1 MSDHFERAPIP
12 RAGYFRLTFN
22 FALGAAAV
30 LIVAALVV
38 ILANDSGRRMQLTAL
53 AAENN
58 SNFIRSF
65 TNTLWQRHRAFVA
78 SAHQQGT
85 EAIRS
90 LPQTAA
96 LAGDL
101 ADQARGVPVLKVN
114 IYDPRGFT
122 VFSSDRSRI
131 GVDHGRDP
139 HFLGA
144 LAGND
149 TADLQFHR
157 SFDTFEGIAANRW
170 VLSNLVPI
178 RAQGS
183 NGPVEGVAEV
193 FRDVTPMVAGV
204 EALKRRDLVVIAVA
218 FVLTFL
224 ALVFFVWTFQKI
236 MRGEHDA
243 NLRLTARIWRLKSAN
258 DAKNEFLAH
267 MGHELRTPLNSIIGF
282 AQLIR
287 DEIRGPLDNPHYKSY
302 IVDIYN
308 SGQNLLLM
316 IEDVLDLVKAENRK
330 MDVAP
335 RTLDLSEAAR
345 RAVRAVAAPLK
356 QSGHNIEVTTS
367 GTPRQIETDPDIL
380 RRIMVNL
387 LSNAIKFSPP
397 GGRIDIAIDQ
407 QSGDDTLIRVIDRG
421 IGMSE
426 GEILI
431 ACTPFGQV
439 ESNQDGAHPGK
450 GLGLP
455 LCQKLAEVLGG
466 ALEIESRPGEGTVV
480 TLVLPDRAPAAG
492 AAPTETEQADDAVRP
507 TSAHAQPASGLSMA
521 G

>member
-12 RAGYFRLTFN
+12 RAGYFRLTLN
-22 FALGAAAV
+22 FALGAATV

-38 ILANDSGRRMQLTAL
+38 ILSNDAGRRAQLAEV
-53 AAENN
+53 AAE
-58 SNFIRSF
+58 SNVNFVRSF
-65 TNTLWQRHRAFVA
+65 ANTFWPRHRGFV
-78 SAHQQGT
+78 STAHQQGT
-85 EAIRS
+85 DTLRG
-90 LPQTAA
+90 LPQTAT

-101 ADQARGVPVLKVN
+101 ANHARGLPVLKVK
-114 IYDPRGFT
+114 IYDTRGFT
-122 VFSSDRSRI
+122 AFSSDPSQTGIDR
-131 GVDHGRDP
+131 GRDP
-139 HFLGA
+139 RFLDV

-149 TADLQFHR
+149 TADLQLHK
-157 SFDTFEGIAANRW
+157 SIDTFEGPVTDRW

-178 RAQGS
+178 RAQGR
-183 NGPVEGVAEV
+183 NGTVDAVAEV
-193 FRDVTPMVAGV
+193 SRDVTSLVAGV
-204 EALKRRDLVVIAVA
+204 EALRQRDFIVIAVA

-224 ALVFFVWTFQKI
+224 TLVFFVWTFNKI

-243 NLRLTARIWRLKSAN
+243 NLRLTARIWRLKSVN

-287 DEIRGPLDNPHYKSY
+287 DEIRGPIDNPHYKSY

-335 RTLDLSEAAR
+335 RMLDVAEAAR
-345 RAVRAVAAPLK
+345 RAIRTLPAPLK
-356 QSGHNIEVTTS
+356 QGGHTIEVTTTD
-367 GTPRQIETDPDIL
+367 TPRKIETDPDIL

-397 GGRIDIAIDQ
+397 GSRIDIDVDQ
-407 QSGDDTLIRVIDRG
+407 QPEKDTRIRIIDRG

-439 ESNQDGAHPGK
+439 EHNQGAQQGK

-466 ALEIESRPGEGTVV
+466 SLEIQSRPGDGTVV
-480 TLVLPDRAPAAG
+480 TLILPDRTPAAG
-492 AAPTETEQADDAVRP
+492 SAAATEPADEVVAPTSR
-507 TSAHAQPASGLSMA
+507 LSMA
-521 G
+521 AG

>member
-12 RAGYFRLTFN
+12 RAGYFRLTLN
-22 FALGAAAV
+22 FALGAATV

-38 ILANDSGRRMQLTAL
+38 IMSNDAGRRAQMAAI
-53 AAENN
+53 AAE
-58 SNFIRSF
+58 SNADFVHSF
-65 TNTLWQRHRAFVA
+65 ANTFWPRYREFV
-78 SAHQQGT
+78 STAHQQGADT
-85 EAIRS
+85 LRGLPEA
-90 LPQTAA
+90 TA
-96 LAGDL
+96 LASDL
-101 ADQARGVPVLKVN
+101 ANHARGVPVLDVK
-114 IYDPRGFT
+114 IYDTRGIT
-122 VFSSDRSRI
+122 AFSSDSSQTGIDR
-131 GVDHGRDP
+131 GRDP
-139 HFLGA
+139 RFLDV

-149 TADLQFHR
+149 TAELQFHKTI
-157 SFDTFEGIAANRW
+157 DTFEGPATNRW

-178 RAQGS
+178 RAQGR
-183 NGPVEGVAEV
+183 NGAVQGVAEV
-193 FRDVTPMVAGV
+193 SRDVTSLVAGV
-204 EALKRRDLVVIAVA
+204 EALRQRDLIVIAVA

-224 ALVFFVWTFQKI
+224 TLVFFVWTFNKI
-236 MRGEHDA
+236 MHGEHDA

-287 DEIRGPLDNPHYKSY
+287 DEIRGPIDNPHYKSY

-335 RTLDLSEAAR
+335 RTLDVAEAAR
-345 RAVRAVAAPLK
+345 RAIRTLPAPLK
-356 QSGHNIEVTTS
+356 QGGHAIEVTTS
-367 GTPRQIETDPDIL
+367 DTPRKIETDPDIL

-397 GGRIDIAIDQ
+397 GSRIDIAIDQ
-407 QSGDDTLIRVIDRG
+407 QPEKDTRIRIIDRG

-439 ESNQDGAHPGK
+439 EHNQGGAQQGK

-455 LCQKLAEVLGG
+455 LCQKLTEVLGG
-466 ALEIESRPGEGTVV
+466 SLKIESRPGDGTVV
-480 TLVLPDRAPAAG
+480 TLTLPDSAPVAG
-492 AAPTETEQADDAVRP
+492 IVAPTEPADEFVP
-507 TSAHAQPASGLSMA
+507 TTPRLGMT